1 MPHVTVGTLNALDGV
16 RHGFFTRKGGV
27 SGGIYASNNCGF
39 GSGDDP
45 DAVATNRARTA
56 ARIDVAPERLV
67 TLHQIHSATAIEVD
81 APWPREANPRADA
94 MATREPGIALGVL
107 GADCVPVLLADAEA
121 RVVGAAHAGWKGAL
135 AGVVEAAIAAMVRLG
150 ARVDRIAAGIGPAIA
165 QRSYEVGPEFPAP
178 FLARNPSD
186 ATFFC
191 PAQNPGRFLF
201 DLKGY
206 VAARLD
212 EAGVR
217 HAGMLPHDTC
227 AEERLFFSY
236 RRATK
241 RGERDY
247 GRLLSA
253 IALEK

>member
-1 MPHVTVGTLNALDGV
+1 MPHVTVATLNALDGV

-27 SGGIYASNNCGF
+27 SGGIYASNNCGL

-45 DAVATNRARTA
+45 DAVATNRARSV
-56 ARIDVAPERLV
+56 ARLDLAPDRLV
-67 TLHQIHSATAIEVD
+67 TLHQVHSATAIRVE
-81 APWPREANPRADA
+81 APWKREANPRADA
-94 MATREPGIALGVL
+94 MATAVPGIALGVL

-135 AGVVEAAIAAMVRLG
+135 AGVVEAAVAAMVALG
-150 ARVDRIAAGIGPAIA
+150 ARVESIAAGVGPGIA

-178 FLARNPSD
+178 FLARDEAD
-186 ATFFC
+186 AAFFA
-191 PAQNPGRFLF
+191 PAATPGKWLF

-212 EAGVR
+212 AAGVR
-217 HAGMLPHDTC
+217 HPGMLPYDTC
-227 AEERLFFSY
+227 AEEALFFSH

-253 IALEK
+253 IALEA